1 MSEGIIVAVVSGVLT
16 LIGTI
21 ITVYAGNIK
30 TQKSIE
36 ITQAVTNN
44 KLENLKEE
52 VSKHNKFA
60 ERIPA
65 IEQQIR
71 DIDRRVGELEHG
83 KN

>member
-1 MSEGIIVAVVSGVLT
+1 MSEGLIIAVVSGVLT
-16 LIGTI
+16 LVGTI
-21 ITVYAGNIK
+21 ITVYAGNQK

-36 ITQAVTNN
+36 INQAVTNT
-44 KLENLKEE
+44 KIENLTSE

-65 IEQQIR
+65 IEQSIK
-71 DIDRRVGELEHG
+71 DIERRVGDLEHG